1 MSGHLATTG
10 QMPMLNH
17 NNHPQENAMITR
29 NAIITAS
36 ALGLSL
42 VVASPAALSA
52 DEAADFPSKPLQFLV
67 AAGAGGGTD
76 NFARTI
82 KPLLEEAMDTRVTVV
97 NLPSASGALAHQR
110 TANGD
115 ADGHTL
121 DFASSTLVTSLAA
134 GQNPTGLDQLTPVA
148 RMQSDVMTLIVDPDK
163 YADFDAFMEHAKANP
178 GQVIIGGTHA
188 ASPDRM
194 AFLSFRD
201 ATGLDISFIPYDE
214 EGSVAANVMGGNID
228 GLFGEISSVLSY
240 MESGEM
246 MPILVFAEERLE
258 NFPDIPTTVENG
270 WDLTD
275 GNERGIFVHADT
287 PDAIVEKLES
297 TLKSVYDS
305 ETYQE
310 YEERVNLHYRE
321 GWLGSDD
328 YREKLEQNL
337 ELYTRL
343 LENT

>member
-1 MSGHLATTG
+1 MSIKSCLIAGATGLT
-10 QMPMLNH
+10 LIW
-17 NNHPQENAMITR
+17 A
-29 NAIITAS
+29 AS
-36 ALGLSL
+36 A
-42 VVASPAALSA
+42 VAE
-52 DEAADFPSKPLQFLV
+52 EASDFPAGPLQFLV

-76 NFARTI
+76 NFARTV
-82 KPLLEEAMDTRVTVV
+82 KPMLEKALDTRITVI

-110 TANGD
+110 TANSK

-163 YADFDAFMEHAKANP
+163 YPDFAAFKAHAEANP
-178 GQVIIGGTHA
+178 GKVIIGGTHA

-194 AFLSFRD
+194 AFLSFAD
-201 ATGLDISFIPYDE
+201 ASGLDMTFIPYDE

-228 GLFGEISSVLSY
+228 GMFGEISSVLSY

-246 MPILVFAEERLE
+246 MPILVFAEERLS

-270 WDLTD
+270 WNLTD
-275 GNERGIFVHADT
+275 GNERGIFVNAET
-287 PDAIVEKLES
+287 PDTIVDALENA
-297 TLKSVYDS
+297 LKTVYDS
-305 ETYQE
+305 EEYQQ

-321 GWLGSDD
+321 GWLGSTD
-328 YREKLEQNL
+328 YRQKLEENY
-337 ELYTRL
+337 ELYKRL